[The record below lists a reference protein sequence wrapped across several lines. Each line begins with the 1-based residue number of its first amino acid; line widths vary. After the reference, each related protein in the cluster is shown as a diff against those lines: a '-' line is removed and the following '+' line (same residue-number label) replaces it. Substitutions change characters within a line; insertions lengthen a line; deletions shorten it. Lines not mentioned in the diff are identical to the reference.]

1 MTIDNLKLFLMKREG
16 ITPIKI
22 RNYLILHLFHLK
34 SAEKFYIIYERGIHL
49 FNVYIFFR
57 SLFNRRILKTHWKSG

>member
-16 ITPIKI
+16 VTRIKI

-34 SAEKFYIIYERGIHL
+34 SAEKFYIIYERGVHL
-49 FNVYIFFR
+49 FNVYIFF
-57 SLFNRRILKTHWKSG
+57 